1 MKYLVLRLVIAAI
14 ITSVLATA
22 IEYHQA
28 PGIVG
33 YWLGVVSG
41 ASILA
46 LFEVVN
52 PAQ

>member
-1 MKYLVLRLVIAAI
+1 MIAAI
-14 ITSVLATA
+14 LTSLLAMV

-46 LFEVVN
+46 LFEAIK